1 MFATMDIASK
11 NGESHREHKDEA
23 PTDLQ
28 AALANVERRISS
40 TSLAE
45 KLIVP
50 VEKFQPLNDP
60 IKD

>member
-40 TSLAE
+40 SLAE